1 MIEPVWLGGR
11 VFENKRKTKI
21 SLAHTPAVA
30 SSKNTL
36 AYYVGT
42 LVGIYIGKYFETV
55 LRINHDS
62 LGYLGRHSSSRN
74 NPKKCCV
81 LW

>member
-1 MIEPVWLGGR
+1 MREPQWLGGR
-11 VFENKRKTKI
+11 VFENKQKTKI
-21 SLAHTPAVA
+21 SLVHTPAVA

-42 LVGIYIGKYFETV
+42 LVGIYIGKIFETV

-62 LGYLGRHSSSRN
+62 FGYLCQHNFNRN
-74 NPKKCCV
+74 KKCCV

>member
-1 MIEPVWLGGR
+1 MREPQWLGGR

-21 SLAHTPAVA
+21 SLVHTPSVV

-42 LVGIYIGKYFETV
+42 LVGIYIGKKF
-55 LRINHDS
+55 
-62 LGYLGRHSSSRN
+62 
-74 NPKKCCV
+74 
-81 LW
+81 